1 VKLRMR
7 LALTTVAVALP
18 VGLCMGWV
26 HLVLQLRAVDTAL
39 SDYALAHMSA
49 EGHERCEASPET
61 WSQEPPPPRPFWQPS
76 RDHPLGPD
84 GPPPGDEGPGR
95 GPPPGDGF
103 GRDEPR
109 FRGPPSERRDDGP
122 PRRRKPRGGTRLYAY
137 DANLVSRNPRAP
149 VLEPSLVSAMR
160 EGEDVASHS
169 PGLGPGAPRE
179 ALVRMPWSGPCAYVL
194 VQWQGRPE
202 SKNQGFSFIPLE
214 FWLVPTLLSL
224 VGVVLA
230 LGPVVRRLRQLT
242 DEVKVFVRGA
252 YQGRITVHGDDEV
265 TELARAFDEAGRE
278 VHAQMDLK
286 EKREQ
291 TLRSFLENTTHD
303 VMIPLTVLQG
313 HLAEM
318 QRQSARGET
327 LEAGVVAAASQEA
340 HYMAALIHNL
350 GAAARLE
357 AGEPGMQRAPVD
369 LNALVTRCLGRH
381 RPIARQQGVQLEH
394 AVPEPPVH
402 VLGDDTLIE
411 QAVSNVIYNAVR
423 YNARGGHV
431 AVVLER
437 EPGATFRLR
446 VLDDGPG
453 IPEHE
458 LPHIMDRHVRG
469 DAARTRGPGG
479 HGLGLNIASR
489 VSALHGWRVQL
500 GRSEYGGLQVDFL
513 GEELPPA
520 SPQPPAPG

>member
-1 VKLRMR
+1 MKLRMR
-7 LALTTVAVALP
+7 LALTTVAVAIP
-18 VGLCMGWV
+18 VALCMGWI
-26 HLVLQLRAVDTAL
+26 HIALQIQAVETAL
-39 SDYALAHMSA
+39 SDYALAHMTA

-61 WSQEPPPPRPFWQPS
+61 WSQEPPPPRPFWPPS
-76 RDHPLGPD
+76 RDNPLGGPPD
-84 GPPPGDEGPGR
+84 GPPPGEGRGR
-95 GPPPGDGF
+95 GPPP
-103 GRDEPR
+103 
-109 FRGPPSERRDDGP
+109 ERHDDGP

-137 DANLVSRNPRAP
+137 DSDLVARNPKAP
-149 VLEPSLVSAMR
+149 PLDPSLVNAMR
-160 EGEDVASHS
+160 QGEDVASRA
-169 PGLGPGAPRE
+169 PGFGPGGPRD
-179 ALVRMPWSGPCAYVL
+179 ALVRMPWSGPCAFVL
-194 VQWQGRPE
+194 VQWQGRPGPKQE
-202 SKNQGFSFIPLE
+202 GFSPIPLE
-214 FWLVPTLLSL
+214 FWLLPTLLAL
-224 VGVVLA
+224 VGVLLA

-242 DEVKVFVRGA
+242 DEVKIFVRST
-252 YQGRITVHGDDEV
+252 YQGRITVRGDDEIS
-265 TELARAFDEAGRE
+265 ELARAFDEAGRE
-278 VHAQMDLK
+278 VNAQMDLK

-313 HLAEM
+313 HLAEI
-318 QRQSARGET
+318 QRKTARSEP
-327 LEAGVVAAASQEA
+327 LEASVVAAASQEA

-357 AGEPGMQRAPVD
+357 AGEPGVQRAPVD
-369 LNALVTRCLGRH
+369 LNALVARCLGRH

-402 VLGDDTLIE
+402 VLGDDTLLE
-411 QAVSNVIYNAVR
+411 QAVSNIIYNAVR

-437 EPGATFRLR
+437 EAGATFRLR

-458 LPHIMDRHVRG
+458 LPHIMERHVRG

-479 HGLGLNIASR
+479 HGLGLHIASR
-489 VSALHGWRVQL
+489 VTALHGWKIQL

-513 GEELPPA
+513 GEEL
-520 SPQPPAPG
+520 SSAPGQATAPEAG

>member
-1 VKLRMR
+1 MKLRMR
-7 LALTTVAVALP
+7 LALTTVAVAIP
-18 VGLCMGWV
+18 VALCMGWI
-26 HLVLQLRAVDTAL
+26 HLVLETRAVETAL
-39 SDYALAHMSA
+39 SEYALAHMA
-49 EGHERCEASPET
+49 GEGREQCEAAPDT
-61 WSQEPPPPRPFWQPS
+61 WSLEGSRARRPPPPERPKGPPPERGWGPPPRP
-76 RDHPLGPD
+76 R
-84 GPPPGDEGPGR
+84 
-95 GPPPGDGF
+95 
-103 GRDEPR
+103 EPR
-109 FRGPPSERRDDGP
+109 GN
-122 PRRRKPRGGTRLYAY
+122 TRLFAY
-137 DANLVSRNPRAP
+137 DPDLTARNPQAP
-149 VLEPSLVSAMR
+149 PLEPSLARAMR
-160 EGEDVASHS
+160 QGEDVA
-169 PGLGPGAPRE
+169 GQALGWGGPNDARDV
-179 ALVRMPWSGPCAYVL
+179 LVRMPWSSGPCAFVL
-194 VQWQGRPE
+194 VRMSGRPGPGP
-202 SKNQGFSFIPLE
+202 SWYSPIPPE
-214 FWLVPTLLSL
+214 FWLLPTVMSL
-224 VGVVLA
+224 VGVLLA

-242 DEVKVFVRGA
+242 GEVKVFVRST
-252 YQGRITVHGDDEV
+252 YQGPITVHGDDEIS
-265 TELARAFDEAGRE
+265 ELALAFDEAGRAI
-278 VHAQMDLK
+278 HAQIDLK

-291 TLRSFLENTTHD
+291 TLRSFLQNTTHD

-318 QRQSARGET
+318 QQRAARGEPV
-327 LEAGVVAAASQEA
+327 EREVIAAASQEA
-340 HYMAALIHNL
+340 HYMAALLHNL

-369 LNALVTRCLGRH
+369 LNALVGRCIGRH

-394 AVPEPPVH
+394 AVPEPPVL

-458 LPHIMDRHVRG
+458 LPHILERHVRG

-479 HGLGLNIASR
+479 HGLGLAIASR
-489 VSALHGWRVQL
+489 VTVLHGWSLKL

-513 GEELPPA
+513 GEE
-520 SPQPPAPG
+520 SAPGQKDA